1 MDTLCYDFINK
12 DSFRKAIGRRNER
25 RKLNESQVKKINI
38 AFNILN
44 AMRLTDIWVQEFCIQ
59 RNVPQNAVDIIK
71 YLSNSTIDARFIDRT
86 LTWAASRYGHAFWCE
101 KNEIFKEMFKKASEE
116 EENPYH
122 VTFSPN
128 DLDFFVGVAE
138 PAGGARF
145 AGDIRVDAGHED
157 IEAF

>member
-1 MDTLCYDFINK
+1 MDTLCYNLENK
-12 DSFRKAIGRRNER
+12 SLFKRAIRPVNARRR
-25 RKLNESQVKKINI
+25 LSESQVKRII
-38 AFNILN
+38 TAFNILDTIG
-44 AMRLTDIWVQEFCIQ
+44 LTDRWVQDFCIQ
-59 RNVPQNAVDIIK
+59 HDIPKNVVDIIK
-71 YLSNSTIDARFIDRT
+71 CLSNSTIDARFIDRT

-128 DLDFFVGVAE
+128 DLDFFIGVAE

-157 IEAF
+157 IEAI